1 MTIGTMKTIAFDSP
15 DRVAKLLADLPMP
28 DAGGIA
34 HARTHQANLTKP
46 LGALGRLEDIA
57 VWLAGWQA
65 HPPHLPRHPH
75 CLVFAGNHGI
85 TRHKVSAYPQEV
97 TAQMVANFK
106 TGGAA
111 INQLTKAM
119 GVPLTIHPIRLDDPT
134 HDITTAPAMSL
145 ADTLA
150 AMQIGGDAIPQ
161 DCDMLLLGEMGI
173 GNTAIASA
181 LAAWVLGREG
191 EVMDWVGAGSG
202 LDSKGIQHKANI
214 IAKALQRHH
223 THTHANKTKS
233 DNANADAVAL
243 LASLGGRELA
253 AIAGAV
259 LVARSRRIPVLLD
272 GFVAT
277 CACLPLWQVNR
288 HALLHCQISH
298 VSAEAAHGKILA
310 RLGMEALCD
319 LNMRLGEAS
328 GAVVAFSLVKLAL
341 AVHTGMASF
350 DEAGVAKRD
359 AP

>member
-1 MTIGTMKTIAFDSP
+1 MTIAFDSP
-15 DRVAKLLADLPMP
+15 DKVAKLLADMPMP
-28 DAGGIA
+28 NEAASA
-34 HARTHQANLTKP
+34 HARAHQANLTKP

-65 HPPHLPRHPH
+65 PPPHLPRHPQ

-85 TRHKVSAYPQEV
+85 TRHKVSAYPEEV

-106 TGGAA
+106 AGGAA
-111 INQLTKAM
+111 INQLTKSAD
-119 GVPLTIHPIRLDDPT
+119 VPLAIHPIRLDDPT
-134 HDITTAPAMSL
+134 GDITTTPAMSR

-150 AMQIGGDAIPQ
+150 AMQIGADAIPSN
-161 DCDMLLLGEMGI
+161 CDMLLLGEMGI
-173 GNTAIASA
+173 GNTTIASA
-181 LAAWVLGREG
+181 LAASVLGG
-191 EVMDWVGAGSG
+191 ERDVIDWVGAGSG
-202 LDSKGIQHKANI
+202 LDAKGIHHKANI

-223 THTHANKTKS
+223 TDTHTSTHTHTNTPTT
-233 DNANADAVAL
+233 NNPDAVAL

-259 LVARSRRIPVLLD
+259 LAARTRHIPVLLD

-277 CACLPLWQVNR
+277 CACLPLWQTNR
-288 HALLHCQISH
+288 HALAHCQISH
-298 VSAEAAHGKILA
+298 VSAEAAHAKILT
-310 RLGMEALCD
+310 RLGMEAICN

-350 DEAGVAKRD
+350 DQAGVTKRD
-359 AP
+359 TP